1 MRHPPHHLVI
11 FMESAS
17 QHYDN
22 LIEKENIAYN
32 FSKADYEKERHFELA
47 LYCNDISPVSGVKSS
62 RIIKL
67 F

>member
-11 FMESAS
+11 FMERTS

-32 FSKADYEKERHFELA
+32 FSKDDYEKKRHFELA
-47 LYCNDISPVSGVKSS
+47 LYYNDISPVSGVKSS

>member
-11 FMESAS
+11 FMERTS

-32 FSKADYEKERHFELA
+32 FSKDDYEKKKTFWT
-47 LYCNDISPVSGVKSS
+47 S
-62 RIIKL
+62 IIL
-67 F
+67 